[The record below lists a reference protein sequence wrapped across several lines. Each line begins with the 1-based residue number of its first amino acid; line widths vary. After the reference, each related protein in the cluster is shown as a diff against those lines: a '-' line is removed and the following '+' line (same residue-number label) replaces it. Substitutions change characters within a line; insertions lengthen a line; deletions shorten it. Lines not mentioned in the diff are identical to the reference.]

1 MYNLLF
7 YISTYLHIHTQ
18 THKLIRKNIS
28 ALGFQGIM
36 KLEQSEM
43 FTMKLETLLPMRFH
57 Y

>member
-1 MYNLLF
+1 M
-7 YISTYLHIHTQ
+7 STYLHIHTQ

-36 KLEQSEM
+36 KLEQSER
-43 FTMKLETLLPMRFH
+43 FTMKLKTLLAIRFH